1 MSVEF
6 IDNTQ
11 EVLAALKS
19 AKKRGLEAIGM
30 TAEGYAAEQ
39 LYEGHGL
46 DSGNLKG
53 SITHSVLEDDSVI
66 IGTDVKYAVYV
77 ELGHRSFG
85 GYHFLQKAA
94 TEHKEE
100 YKSLLEQSMRNA

>member
-11 EVLAALKS
+11 QVLSALKS

-46 DSGNLKG
+46 DTGNLKN
-53 SITHSVLEDDSVI
+53 SISHAVLEDDSVI
-66 IGTDVKYAVYV
+66 IGTNTSYAVYV
-77 ELGHRSFG
+77 ETGHRGFP

-100 YKSLLEQSMRNA
+100 YKSLLESSIRNA